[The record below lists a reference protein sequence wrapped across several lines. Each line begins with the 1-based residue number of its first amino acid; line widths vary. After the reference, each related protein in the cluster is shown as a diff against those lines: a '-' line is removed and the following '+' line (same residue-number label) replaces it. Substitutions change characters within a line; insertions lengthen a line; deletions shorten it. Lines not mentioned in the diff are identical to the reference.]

1 MQALKKKVKPL
12 IRIKRTITR
21 PSPQPNSYNT
31 SSAFSCNS
39 SRAVLTTGCM
49 DGLNGAKFSPIREVL
64 VEVTDAALFEME
76 SSHAAMIY
84 SMLGY

>member
-1 MQALKKKVKPL
+1 
-12 IRIKRTITR
+12 
-21 PSPQPNSYNT
+21 
-31 SSAFSCNS
+31 
-39 SRAVLTTGCM
+39 M